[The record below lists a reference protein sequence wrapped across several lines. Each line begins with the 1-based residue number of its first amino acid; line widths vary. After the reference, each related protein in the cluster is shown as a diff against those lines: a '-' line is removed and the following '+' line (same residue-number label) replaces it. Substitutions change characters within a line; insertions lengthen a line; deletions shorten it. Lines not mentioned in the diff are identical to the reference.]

1 MAEDLLI
8 RVPIAPGELI
18 DKITILQIKSERISD
33 AAKLKN
39 VDVERKILE
48 DERRRSI
55 GQDEAID
62 RLGARLKE
70 VNGRIWDLE
79 DIIRECERQK
89 DFGDRFL
96 QTARLIY
103 RTNDERASLKKDINI
118 ALGSAIVEEK
128 SYAAY

>member
-1 MAEDLLI
+1 M
-8 RVPIAPGELI
+8 
-18 DKITILQIKSERISD
+18 
-33 AAKLKN
+33 
-39 VDVERKILE
+39 
-48 DERRRSI
+48 
-55 GQDEAID
+55 
-62 RLGARLKE
+62 
-70 VNGRIWDLE
+70 NGRIWDLE

-103 RTNDERASLKKDINI
+103 RTNDERASLKKDINL